1 MGYNRENYARIREAY
16 KTKYLKAYAE
26 ADRRMAE
33 IHAKSAEI
41 AMIDGELSRVG
52 AEIAMAALGTGDA
65 YREKLKAVEE
75 KNRELQAK
83 RVAALLKL
91 GYPAD
96 YTLPPYECPRCM
108 DTGFVDT
115 KMCECMRRELILAAY
130 ESSGLGKLLQSQSFE
145 NFDLSW
151 YSDSKDTYDKMSDI
165 FREARSYA
173 AHFGERRGNLLLV
186 GPTGV
191 GKTHIS
197 TAIAREVINRG
208 YDVIY
213 DSVQNII
220 SDFETDKFRM
230 GYSQTE
236 NKSDKYLECDLLII
250 DDLGTEFTTQFSLSC
265 LYNLI
270 NTRQNKGC
278 ATIISTNY
286 PLKELQKKYDDR
298 IFSRLIGKGCQVLVF
313 MGRDKRLFK

>member
-1 MGYNRENYARIREAY
+1 MYTRENYAAA
-16 KTKYLKAYAE
+16 KAEIEKRRLNAIAE
-26 ADRRMAE
+26 ADRRNDELREKSEVIREIDAE
-33 IHAKSAEI
+33 LSGTGIRIFSAACKGEDI
-41 AMIDGELSRVG
+41 TPIKERTRELNRRRTEAMIS
-52 AEIAMAALGTGDA
+52 
-65 YREKLKAVEE
+65 
-75 KNRELQAK
+75 
-83 RVAALLKL
+83 L
-91 GYPAD
+91 GYPED
-96 YTLPPYECPRCM
+96 YTKVKYFCPDCR
-108 DTGFVDT
+108 DSGFIDGT
-115 KMCECMRRELILAAY
+115 KMCHCFREALVKATIA
-130 ESSGLGKLLQSQSFE
+130 SSGIGNLIETQSFE
-145 NFDLSW
+145 NFDLNW
-151 YSDSKDTYDKMSDI
+151 YKTDPEAYAKMTDI
-165 FREARSYA
+165 YREAKSYVD
-173 AHFGERRGNLLLV
+173 HFGERRGNLLLV

-197 TAIAREVINRG
+197 TAIAREIINRG

-220 SDFETDKFRM
+220 SDFEADKFRS
-230 GYSQTE
+230 GYTSQE

-286 PLKELQKKYDDR
+286 PLKELSNKYEDR

-313 MGRDKRLFK
+313 MGRDKRLFR

>member
-1 MGYNRENYARIREAY
+1 MYSYENYDKVKSEIEKRRLNAIAEAEKRNDELRARSEEIRSIDEELSGTGIRIFKAACSGEDIAPI
-16 KTKYLKAYAE
+16 KERNKYLN
-26 ADRRMAE
+26 RRRNE
-33 IHAKSAEI
+33 I
-41 AMIDGELSRVG
+41 
-52 AEIAMAALGTGDA
+52 T
-65 YREKLKAVEE
+65 VE
-75 KNRELQAK
+75 
-83 RVAALLKL
+83 L
-91 GYPAD
+91 GYPED
-96 YTLPPYECPRCM
+96 YTKVKYHCPDCS
-108 DTGFVDT
+108 DSGFIGGT
-115 KMCECMRRELILAAY
+115 KMCHCFREALVKATIA
-130 ESSGLGKLLQSQSFE
+130 SSGIGNLIDSQSFE